1 MPPMLYSLSGIAFAL
16 VFLAF
21 CYLLGSGIL
30 ARLQLAGGQADTASN
45 QLLAIP
51 VGMGGAF
58 LTLFL
63 VAAVYRLN
71 AANLMAI
78 SVILLLPAAW
88 WLHGYGAGWRASL
101 KNLPGRCWK
110 LCGEYPLGATT
121 LLLAAALGF
130 LLAMG
135 APLEWDELAYH
146 LPYARDYAEAG
157 GLVVSERLR
166 FPLHSHNVQLVW
178 TAALLFSSEAATHLI
193 NAFCAAL
200 VATGIYIY
208 ARDSFGRAT
217 GILAALLY
225 LYFCRSLLD
234 TAYVDLALSL
244 FVFSSFLALAQWQTG
259 RSDGYLYISAFL
271 LAMAAGIK
279 YQGLMQVPAFGLALI
294 IASRGAIAPLA
305 KAVAVFLVFGSW
317 WYVRNWLISG
327 DPFHPIGGP
336 WFGYWLWDEV
346 DLAGQYADFERFR
359 HHLPLVLVPAL
370 AFAALPGKRAPREV
384 TLLVLGLT
392 GLAAWYLTSRYDRYL
407 IPSIPFLAILSSRV
421 LVQAAGRM
429 GSARISGS
437 LRSLTGHK
445 AFQYTGLALLVLA
458 AGLTVRKQWSETCFT
473 YACIDRVYSAE
484 LLSYRVADK
493 VPGLDQMKLYQYGLE
508 NELYTLPDGTAGDWF
523 GPYRYRDV
531 HARLGDPSALREHL
545 QSLDRNSILVNRAQ
559 EYFGQFPD
567 SVELTEDFEVLYEDE
582 RVSLYRLR

>member
-1 MPPMLYSLSGIAFAL
+1 MPLMLYSLSGIAFAL

-30 ARLQLAGGQADTASN
+30 ARLKLTGGQADSVTL

-63 VAAVYRLN
+63 LAAAQRLN
-71 AANLMAI
+71 ATHLLAAC
-78 SVILLLPAAW
+78 VILLMLAGW
-88 WLHGYGAGWRASL
+88 WLHGHGAGWRASL
-101 KNLPGRCWK
+101 KNFPARCWK
-110 LCGEYPLGATT
+110 LCGDQPLGATA

-135 APLEWDELAYH
+135 APLEWDELSYH
-146 LPYARDYAEAG
+146 LPYAQDYTEAG

-166 FPLHSHNVQLVW
+166 FPLHSHNIQLVW
-178 TAALLFSSEAATHLI
+178 AAALLFSSEAATHLI

-200 VATGIYIY
+200 VTTGIYIY

-244 FVFSSFLALAQWQTG
+244 FVFSSFLALAQWQSS
-259 RSDGYLYISAFL
+259 RRDGYLFVSAFL
-271 LAMAAGIK
+271 LAMAVGIK
-279 YQGLMQVPAFGLALI
+279 YQGLLQLPAFGLALI
-294 IASRGAIAPLA
+294 IASRGAVTPLA
-305 KAVAVFLVFGSW
+305 KAVALFLVFGSW

-327 DPFHPIGGP
+327 DPVHPVGAP
-336 WFGYWLWDEV
+336 WFGYWLWDEA

-359 HHLPLVLVPAL
+359 HHLPLALLPAL
-370 AFAALPGKRAPREV
+370 AFAVLPGKRTAREV
-384 TLLVLGLT
+384 TLLVLGLA

-407 IPSIPFLAILSSRV
+407 IPSIPFLAILSSEV
-421 LVQAAGRM
+421 IVQAAGRM
-429 GSARISGS
+429 GSGRIGRS
-437 LRSLTGHK
+437 LRSMAGRRVFHY
-445 AFQYTGLALLVLA
+445 AGLALLVLA

-473 YACIDRVYSAE
+473 EACIDRVYSAE
-484 LLSYRVADK
+484 LLSYPVADN
-493 VPGLDQMKLYQYGLE
+493 VPGLGQLKLYQFGLE

-523 GPYRYRDV
+523 GPYRYRDIYE
-531 HARLGDPSALREHL
+531 RLGDPPALGEHL
-545 QSLDRNSILVNRAQ
+545 QRLDRDSILVNRAQ
-559 EYFGQFPD
+559 DYFGRFPD
-567 SVELTEDFEVLYEDE
+567 SAELSEYFEVLYEDE